1 MRTAIEIIAA
11 YIVFT
16 KGLHAR
22 MPIARKHITRGK
34 RYGRAP
40 QARANRRRIAL
51 ASAAALSIALGTAF
65 SVATFTGVDLASAAV
80 QRAKTFSDL
89 LNARSPGERT
99 EGQLSNTKH
108 RHAILAERDAE
119 PVDIKQPLKNFAEAL
134 LPTAPP
140 TVTIDASPQV
150 PEFALQLPPPPVFF
164 TPPGGGI
171 ITPSGGG
178 VVTPPGGGTTPPGGP
193 GGPPNQPPLNPP
205 PPPTPPP
212 PPLPEPGTWMM
223 MILGFGMVGL
233 ALRRDARMAQ
243 VAS

>member
-1 MRTAIEIIAA
+1 MLRTPGGEIIAA
-11 YIVFT
+11 YSLFT

-22 MPIARKHITRGK
+22 MPSAKKYISRGK
-34 RYGRAP
+34 RDGEAYR
-40 QARANRRRIAL
+40 ARAKRRRIAL

-65 SVATFTGVDLASAAV
+65 SVASFTGIDLASAAV

-108 RHAILAERDAE
+108 KHVVLAERDAE
-119 PVDIKQPLKNFAEAL
+119 PADLKQPLKDFAEAL

-140 TVTIDASPQV
+140 AVTIDAPPQV
-150 PEFALQLPPPPVFF
+150 PQFALELPPPAVFF

-171 ITPSGGG
+171 
-178 VVTPPGGGTTPPGGP
+178 VTPPGGVSTPPGGP
-193 GGPPNQPPLNPP
+193 GGPPNQPPETPP
-205 PPPTPPP
+205 LQPTPPP
-212 PPLPEPGTWMM
+212 ALPEPGTWLM
-223 MILGFGMVGL
+223 MILGFGMVGV
-233 ALRRDARMAQ
+233 ALRRNAPSKL

>member
-1 MRTAIEIIAA
+1 MAASCVRRCKTIAA

-16 KGLHAR
+16 KGLRAR
-22 MPIARKHITRGK
+22 MPIAEKPITRGK
-34 RYGRAP
+34 RYGRSS
-40 QARANRRRIAL
+40 QARSNRRRIAL
-51 ASAAALSIALGTAF
+51 ASAAAVSIALGTAF

-140 TVTIDASPQV
+140 AVTIDATPQV

-171 ITPSGGG
+171 
-178 VVTPPGGGTTPPGGP
+178 VTPPGGGTTPPGGP
-193 GGPPNQPPLNPP
+193 GGPPNQPPENPP
-205 PPPTPPP
+205 PPPP

-223 MILGFGMVGL
+223 MILGFGMAGL
-233 ALRRDARMAQ
+233 ALRRDARMTP